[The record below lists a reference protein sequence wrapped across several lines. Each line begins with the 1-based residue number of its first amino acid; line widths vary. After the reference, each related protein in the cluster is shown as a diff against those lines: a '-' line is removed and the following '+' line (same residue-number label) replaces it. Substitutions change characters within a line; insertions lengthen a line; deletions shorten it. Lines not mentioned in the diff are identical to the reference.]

1 MFIILN
7 ISNPYKIHKPFN
19 VKMVLQIN
27 VKYLQYVGITTI
39 LLKLTM
45 DNCLYKKSYKEQQHI

>member
-7 ISNPYKIHKPFN
+7 ISNPYKTHKPFN
-19 VKMVLQIN
+19 VKIVLQIN
-27 VKYLQYVGITTI
+27 VEHLQYVGIIIII

-45 DNCLYKKSYKEQQHI
+45 DNCLYKKSYKEH